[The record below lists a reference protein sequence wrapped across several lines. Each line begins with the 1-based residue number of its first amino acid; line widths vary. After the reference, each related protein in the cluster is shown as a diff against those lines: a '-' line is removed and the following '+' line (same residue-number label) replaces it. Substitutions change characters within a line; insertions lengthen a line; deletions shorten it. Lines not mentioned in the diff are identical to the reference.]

1 MSGERVWQLPEIGCY
16 DNLCGRTAVAVLV
29 VVVVVVVVVAVV
41 VAVVT
46 EVRRRKAKSWA
57 LVVYV

>member
-41 VAVVT
+41 T